1 MHLRSRYA
9 CRRGAAEHMFMS
21 LLSAFR
27 RSFVATI
34 AVLTFIAMASPSI
47 AQQRN
52 PDGAPN
58 PTASVLSQQTL
69 LHQYP
74 RIEGRID
81 ILDPRASVLIQPAG
95 RVWVYFHEVILHW
108 FGTIVIIG
116 MLFLLLIAYL
126 IIGPLRVTG
135 GRSGIK
141 ILRFTSFERFAH
153 WLNAT
158 SFVILALTGLNIT
171 FGKLILLP
179 MIGPDNFTVVSQA
192 TKYLHNFVSVA
203 FVIGMLLITVLWVKD
218 NIPRQVDFRWLAEGG
233 GFIKS
238 RHPPA
243 GRFNAGEKLVF
254 WLSLAASVVMIVSG
268 YLLIFP
274 FYLTNIFGMQ
284 LAQGA
289 HAIVALL
296 FVALI
301 MGHIYIGTIGTQG
314 AFEAMGEGTVDFNWA
329 REHHS
334 LWLEQM
340 SRMGENPAAQ
350 PADTPAE

>member
-1 MHLRSRYA
+1 MHQWSRHA
-9 CRRGAAEHMFMS
+9 RCCPAGERTFMPM
-21 LLSAFR
+21 LSAFC

-34 AVLTFIAMASPSI
+34 AVLMVIATASPSI

-52 PDGAPN
+52 SDGAPN

-69 LHQYP
+69 LHQFP
-74 RIEGRID
+74 RIEGRVD
-81 ILDPRASVLIQPAG
+81 ILDQRASVLMQPAG

-126 IIGPLRVTG
+126 IVGPLRISG
-135 GRSGIK
+135 GLSGTR

-171 FGKLILLP
+171 FGKLVLLP
-179 MIGPDNFTVVSQA
+179 MIGPDNFTAVSQVA
-192 TKYLHNFVSVA
+192 KYIHNFISVA
-203 FVIGMLLITVLWVKD
+203 FLIGMLLITVLWIKD
-218 NIPRQVDFRWLAEGG
+218 NIPRRVDFRWLAEGG

-254 WLSLAASVVMIVSG
+254 WLSLVASVVMIISG
-268 YLLIFP
+268 YLLLFP
-274 FYLTNIFGMQ
+274 FYVTNIFGMQ
-284 LAQGA
+284 LAQGV

-301 MGHIYIGTIGTQG
+301 MGHIYIGTIGTEG

-340 SRMGENPAAQ
+340 SRMGEKPAPQ
-350 PADTPAE
+350 PAETPAE

>member
-9 CRRGAAEHMFMS
+9 CRCAAGERGCMS
-21 LLSAFR
+21 MLSALR
-27 RSFVATI
+27 RGVVATI
-34 AVLTFIAMASPSI
+34 AVLAVIAMAPPSL

-69 LHQYP
+69 LHQSP

-108 FGTIVIIG
+108 IGTIVIIG

-126 IIGPLRVTG
+126 IIGPLRISG
-135 GRSGIK
+135 GLSGIR

-171 FGKLILLP
+171 FGRLILQP
-179 MIGPDNFTVVSQA
+179 MIGPDNFTAVSQA
-192 TKYLHNFVSVA
+192 AKYVHNFVSVA

-218 NIPRQVDFRWLAEGG
+218 NVPRKVDFRWLAEGG

-238 RHPPA
+238 KHPPA

-254 WLSLAASVVMIVSG
+254 WLSLVAGVVMIISG
-268 YLLIFP
+268 YMLLFP
-274 FYLTNIFGMQ
+274 FYVTNIFGMQ

-289 HAIVALL
+289 HAVVALL

-301 MGHIYIGTIGTQG
+301 MGHIYIGTIGTEG
-314 AFEAMGEGTVDFNWA
+314 AFEAMGEGTVDSNWA

-340 SRMGENPAAQ
+340 SRMGEKPAPR
-350 PADTPAE
+350 PAETPAE

>member
-1 MHLRSRYA
+1 MSMLRV
-9 CRRGAAEHMFMS
+9 
-21 LLSAFR
+21 LR
-27 RSFVATI
+27 RSFFATMAI
-34 AVLTFIAMASPSI
+34 LAVIAMAPPSP

-69 LHQYP
+69 LHQFP

-108 FGTIVIIG
+108 FGTIAIIG

-126 IIGPLRVTG
+126 VIGPLRVSG
-135 GRSGIK
+135 GVSGIR
-141 ILRFTSFERFAH
+141 ILRFTGFERFAH

-158 SFVILALTGLNIT
+158 CFVILALTGLNIT
-171 FGKLILLP
+171 FGKMILLP
-179 MIGPDNFTVVSQA
+179 MIGPDNFTVVSQTA
-192 TKYLHNFVSVA
+192 KYVHNFVSVV
-203 FVIGMLLITVLWVKD
+203 FVIGMLLITVLWIKD
-218 NIPRQVDFRWLAEGG
+218 NVPRRVDFRWLAEGG

-238 RHPPA
+238 KHPPA

-254 WLSLAASVVMIVSG
+254 WLSLAAGVVMIVSG
-268 YLLIFP
+268 YLLLFP
-274 FYLTNIFGMQ
+274 FYVTNIFGMQ
-284 LAQGA
+284 LTQGT
-289 HAIVALL
+289 HAVVALL

-301 MGHIYIGTIGTQG
+301 MGHIYIGTIGTEG
-314 AFEAMGEGTVDFNWA
+314 AFEAMGEGTVDLNWA

-340 SRMGENPAAQ
+340 NPMGEKPAPQ
-350 PADTPAE
+350 PAQTPAE